1 MGGGVSGA
9 AGGGPRGGWAV
20 GEHAGQVVSAHP
32 SRARPPLPAKPT
44 PPPTHLH
51 CLGCDPG
58 PRVRGRG
65 RGGLPHVGDRRCQA
79 RGREDV
85 CRAGGCPGAGRG
97 KGCGARR
104 AWGCACGGARPGG
117 AVRGWF
123 SGGRR
128 CNGQGPAAARDTV
141 RRVRLPPPAATRPGR
156 GFDERSAPPAMSA
169 APGTADGGGTPP
181 AHGHFGAGPR
191 AYWRLMRD
199 CPAFRRLFMG
209 EADGRA
215 GGGAEWRVAE
225 GGGGGPRLRQPPTST
240 PSTFNP
246 SAPQLCGPGT
256 VASRGGRSARARW
269 PVLAAAARHCGCTPL
284 RPCPPRPPPPTL
296 SQPPHP
302 APLPPSG
309 FRTSPPCGRSPT
321 WPRPDRATLR
331 WAA

>member
-1 MGGGVSGA
+1 MARAPQLPGTQSGA
-9 AGGGPRGGWAV
+9 CGCRRPPPPVRGG
-20 GEHAGQVVSAHP
+20 
-32 SRARPPLPAKPT
+32 
-44 PPPTHLH
+44 
-51 CLGCDPG
+51 
-58 PRVRGRG
+58 
-65 RGGLPHVGDRRCQA
+65 
-79 RGREDV
+79 
-85 CRAGGCPGAGRG
+85 
-97 KGCGARR
+97 
-104 AWGCACGGARPGG
+104 
-117 AVRGWF
+117 
-123 SGGRR
+123 
-128 CNGQGPAAARDTV
+128 
-141 RRVRLPPPAATRPGR
+141 